1 MMKNLIRKILK
12 EEFEF
17 LNQDEEFNFLSP
29 EEEDSLPTVI
39 LVGGLDTGGYKNI
52 ALQKS
57 LLQKGL
63 GSNFKVIAHR
73 WTEKENAKNSILTY
87 PKSYVVLFSKGGE
100 YSESFASF
108 LKNSGG
114 YLSRMYIVEPYS
126 CSSGTKN
133 SVDSALSKGVPKR
146 NVLGGGS
153 DCTGK
158 NVAGT
163 KTTCGGKKG
172 NEVHWCALTE
182 AGEIIS
188 YDS

>member
-1 MMKNLIRKILK
+1 MMNKLIKRILK
-12 EEFEF
+12 EEFEVIS
-17 LNQDEEFNFLSP
+17 QYEETDFLSP
-29 EEEDSLPTVI
+29 EEEGSLPTVI

-52 ALQKS
+52 TQQKN
-57 LLQKGL
+57 LLKKGL
-63 GSNFKVIAHR
+63 GPNFTVIAHR
-73 WTEKENAKNSILTY
+73 WTEKENAKESIKTY
-87 PKSYVVLFSKGGE
+87 PNSYVVLFSKGGQ

-114 YLSRMYIVEPYS
+114 DLRRMYIVEPYS

-133 SVDSALSKGVPKR
+133 SVNSAVSKGVPKS
-146 NVLGGGS
+146 NVLGGSS

-163 KTTCGGKKG
+163 KTNCGSKKG

-188 YDS
+188 YG